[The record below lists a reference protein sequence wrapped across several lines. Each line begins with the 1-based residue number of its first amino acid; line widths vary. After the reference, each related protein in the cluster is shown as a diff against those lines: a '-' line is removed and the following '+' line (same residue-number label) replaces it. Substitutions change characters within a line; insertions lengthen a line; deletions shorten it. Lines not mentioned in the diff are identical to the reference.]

1 MNPIIK
7 QNGINYGIAMGI
19 ISILITAIIYAVD
32 LKLFV
37 NMWLGFAIIATFI
50 AIGVIVVSKTKKQI
64 GGLITFKEAFTVY
77 FIAAI
82 IGATMS
88 VVFNIVLFN
97 FIDPEAKDTLNQ
109 LALETTVNMMKKFGA
124 PAEEITK
131 QATAMQSND
140 NYSIGNLSKGLVF
153 NFIFSAV
160 FGSILA
166 LIFRN
171 KTSNNLE

>member
-1 MNPIIK
+1 MNPIVK

-19 ISILITAIIYAVD
+19 ISILITAVIYAVD

-50 AIGVIVVSKTKKQI
+50 VIGVVLVSKTKKQLD
-64 GGLITFKEAFTVY
+64 GLITFKDAFTVY
-77 FIAAI
+77 FIAAV

-88 VVFNIVLFN
+88 VAFNIVLFN
-97 FIDPEAKDTLNQ
+97 FVDLEAKDTLNEI
-109 LALETTVNMMKKFGA
+109 ALETTVNMMKKFGA
-124 PAEEITK
+124 PTEQIAK
-131 QATAMQSND
+131 QAAAMQGND

-171 KTSNNLE
+171 KSSNNLE